1 MYKKFLSLF
10 VAQAPWRFVYLVLV
24 ISTIS
29 MGLFAYDN
37 AGDVIGL
44 KASAA
49 SDASFTQDN
58 AAQTA
63 SNWLY
68 GQTYFGDRVTALNL
82 TCKSSGTGSYDAYAV
97 FTALDYKVDTTG
109 ALHHLPMNHTVCMKI
124 IKGNVV
130 SVVEGTRNILTDP
143 QTGPMT
149 SMEES
154 FY

>member
-1 MYKKFLSLF
+1 LFKKFLSLF
-10 VAQAPWRFVYLVLV
+10 VSQAPWRFVYLVLI

-29 MGLFAYDN
+29 MGWFAYEN

-49 SDASFTQDN
+49 SDVTFTQDN
-58 AAQTA
+58 AVQMA
-63 SNWLY
+63 SNWIY

-82 TCKSSGTGSYDAYAV
+82 TCKSSGPMTYDAYAV
-97 FTALDYKVDTTG
+97 FTALDYKVDSTG

-124 IKGNVV
+124 VKGNVV
-130 SVVEGTRNILTDP
+130 SVVEGTRDIISDP
-143 QTGPMT
+143 QTGPVT

-154 FY
+154 LY